1 MMLMFQMVLLLCVG
15 GSVAQDVLSPIVNI
29 IEELEKLKNM
39 EERIK
44 ALEET
49 MNKVV
54 SENEDKKIAF
64 SAALLASGSGQTGP
78 FDTSKTLTY
87 KKVFSNIGDAYDSN
101 TGIFTAPVKG
111 VYYFRFYAHNH
122 AGRTSAVSLFKNSQ
136 TQCAVH
142 TSKPT
147 TNGNASNGI
156 VLTLEKDDQVYTQL
170 WEKTWVYDDA
180 NSYTSFSG
188 FILFT
193 L

>member
-15 GSVAQDVLSPIVNI
+15 GSVAQDLSPIVNI

-87 KKVFSNIGDAYDSN
+87 KKVFSNVGDAYDSN

-111 VYYFRFYAHNH
+111 VYYFRFYAHCH
-122 AGRTSAVSLFKNSQ
+122 AGRTSAVTLYRNSQ
-136 TQCAVH
+136 SQCSIH
-142 TSKPT
+142 SWKPT
-147 TNGNASNGI
+147 SNGNASNGI

-170 WEKTWVYDDA
+170 WGKTWVYDDA
-180 NSYTSFSG
+180 SSYTSFSG
-188 FILFT
+188 FILFP